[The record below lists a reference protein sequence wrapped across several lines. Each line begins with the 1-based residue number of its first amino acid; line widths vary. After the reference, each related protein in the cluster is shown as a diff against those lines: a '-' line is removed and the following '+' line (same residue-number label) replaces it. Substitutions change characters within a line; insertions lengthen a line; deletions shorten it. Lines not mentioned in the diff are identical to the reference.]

1 MHWFAK
7 YSNSLLQQQFLA
19 RPELKAHP
27 SDRFDEICCSG
38 DLVRVLHDRGAASRL
53 SRVCLD
59 FVQDERRVGRVEQV
73 KSWDISPLCSC
84 HVDFIGDEGRARQV
98 DQLNLLGFAPLDV
111 LSCGPWTRHWT
122 SSGIG

>member
-73 KSWDISPLCSC
+73 KSFWAFLHSA
-84 HVDFIGDEGRARQV
+84 VV
-98 DQLNLLGFAPLDV
+98 MWT
-111 LSCGPWTRHWT
+111 LSDTKEEQDRLINSIFWALPH
-122 SSGIG
+122 